1 MNKKNF
7 SRRKLNRTLK
17 TATLILL
24 LAALAVVISLR
35 TREAAPP
42 TADPLAPPSQ
52 PLFNPAPVAAAEAT
66 PTPSPTPTPEP
77 TPVPDPEFYTLSLI
91 GDCTLA
97 EDKSKRGWGTAYKS
111 VVGDDYAY
119 PFKNT
124 KHIFEDDYM
133 TLANLECTLT
143 DNWYDTIEW
152 FGFLAPAAYANILTE
167 GNVDFVTLAN
177 NHTMDYGPNA
187 YGDMLRA
194 LDSVNM
200 PYAGEN
206 ETYIFQRDDGLI
218 VGVYC
223 LYNEKQPTKALLDAG
238 LKKLKDGGAQLTIA
252 ALHWGVEGAYSVSE
266 LQTEMGHYAID
277 AGFNVVYGS
286 HPHRLEPVEKYNNG
300 VIFYSMANWSFGGH
314 TNPDDYDTA
323 IAQFTVKLVGDE
335 VSIESINMIPCSI
348 SSSNHNHPGHSVN
361 DNCLNDYC
369 PTPYEEG
376 SEDWDR
382 VMSKLDG
389 TYEGADYTTN
399 YQSIIYGT

>member
-1 MNKKNF
+1 MNKKKF
-7 SRRKLNRTLK
+7 SRRKLNRAVSSISLV
-17 TATLILL
+17 LL
-24 LAALAVVISLR
+24 LATLAVVVSLR
-35 TREAAPP
+35 TREVTPP
-42 TADPLAPPSQ
+42 ASNPLAPTSQ
-52 PLFNPAPVAAAEAT
+52 PIFNPAPVAAAEPT
-66 PTPSPTPTPEP
+66 PTAPPTPTPEP
-77 TPVPDPEFYTLSLI
+77 TPVPDPEYYTISLI
-91 GDCTLA
+91 GDCSLA
-97 EDKSKRGWGTAYKS
+97 EDKSKRGWGTAYQS

-124 KHIFEDDYM
+124 KHIFADDYM

-177 NHTMDYGPNA
+177 NHTMDYGANA
-187 YGDMLRA
+187 YGDMIRA

-223 LYNEKQPTKALLDAG
+223 LYNDKQPTKALLDAG

-252 ALHWGVEGAYSVSE
+252 ALHWGVEGAYSVSQT
-266 LQTEMGHYAID
+266 QTEMGHYAID

-286 HPHRLEPVEKYNNG
+286 HPHRLEPVEKYNDG

-335 VSIESINMIPCSI
+335 VSIDSVNMIPCSI
-348 SSSNHNHPGHSVN
+348 SSSHHNHSGHSVN

-376 SEDWDR
+376 SADWDR
-382 VMSKLDG
+382 VMSKLNG
-389 TYEGADYTTN
+389 TYEGADYTAN

>member
-1 MNKKNF
+1 MNKKKF
-7 SRRKLNRTLK
+7 SRRKLMRSLK
-17 TATLILL
+17 TAALL
-24 LAALAVVISLR
+24 LLLVSLAVVVSLR
-35 TREAAPP
+35 TREPSAPSSP
-42 TADPLAPPSQ
+42 QPQTQHPSV
-52 PLFNPAPVAAAEAT
+52 FAPAPITAAE
-66 PTPSPTPTPEP
+66 PTPAPAPTPTPEP

-91 GDCTLA
+91 GDCSLA
-97 EDKSKRGWGTAYKS
+97 EDKSKRGWGTAYQS

-177 NHTMDYGPNA
+177 NHTMDYGAKA
-187 YGDMLRA
+187 YGDMIRA

-200 PYAGEN
+200 AYAGEN

-238 LKKLKDGGAQLTIA
+238 LQKLKEGGAQLTIA

-266 LQTEMGHYAID
+266 IQTEMGHYAID

-286 HPHRLEPVEKYNNG
+286 HPHRLEPVEKYNGG

-323 IAQFTVKLVGDE
+323 IAQFTVKLVGDD

-348 SSSNHNHPGHSVN
+348 SSSSHNHSGHSVN

-376 SEDWDR
+376 SADWDR
-382 VMSKLDG
+382 VMSKLNG
-389 TYEGADYTTN
+389 TYEGADYTAN